1 MPVNT
6 QMDEQRRLPTYLG
19 KRPHGA
25 MLDESRVYR
34 YSLWRLWREDACLSG
49 MAAFVGLN
57 PSTADETKDD
67 PTIRRC
73 IGFAQS
79 WGLAGLVMLNIFA
92 IRATDPQEMKQA
104 RYPIGELND
113 EAIKRVADSCGLV
126 VCCWGNNGDHLG
138 RGAAVRGLLW
148 RQCGCAVWHLGL
160 TKKGHPRHPLYL
172 RSSTERIRW
181 TN

>member
-1 MPVNT
+1 
-6 QMDEQRRLPTYLG
+6 MDKQRRLPTYIG
-19 KRPHGA
+19 QGPHGA

-34 YSLWRLWREDACLSG
+34 YSLWRRWRADACMSG

-57 PSTADETKDD
+57 PSKADETQDD
-67 PTIRRC
+67 PTTRRC

-79 WGLAGLVMLNIFA
+79 WGFGGMVILNIFA

-104 RYPIGELND
+104 RCPIGELND
-113 EAIKRVADSCGLV
+113 EALTRIADSCGLV
-126 VCCWGNNGDHLG
+126 VCCWGSHGDHLG
-138 RGAAVRGLLW
+138 RGAVVLGLLR
-148 RQCGCAVWHLGL
+148 RQCGTAVWHLGL

-172 RSSTERIRW
+172 RSSTQRIRW